1 MQLVALQRNALDHGQ
16 ALAVDQEQERLSVGE
31 HEQQLLSLK
40 TKTDEAV
47 AAEERHAKST
57 GRICSL
63 YNEEAC
69 QVHW

>member
-1 MQLVALQRNALDHGQ
+1 MQLVAHQRNAFDHGQ
-16 ALAVDQEQERLSVGE
+16 ALAVDQVQERLSAGE

-57 GRICSL
+57 GRMCSL
-63 YNEEAC
+63 
-69 QVHW
+69 